1 LLVVGLFLK
10 LHQLK
15 MLVGSVSREMSNMR
29 HSGKG
34 KLGSGQICCFCEVL
48 KMLRGQL
55 VAAFRA
61 GVRDSV
67 PAVSSTVEAV
77 STLSEEVSVL

>member
-1 LLVVGLFLK
+1 
-10 LHQLK
+10 
-15 MLVGSVSREMSNMR
+15 MR
-29 HSGKG
+29 
-34 KLGSGQICCFCEVL
+34 
-48 KMLRGQL
+48 RGQL

-61 GVRDSV
+61 AVRDSV